1 MDNIIMRQGRSEDA
15 QDFSQLI
22 LISSTTFFHSL
33 FTSDSAKIM
42 RKLFQKP
49 GNLFSFEHS
58 HFIEVDDKIAGM
70 VLGYNWAQ
78 KSQEELYTGLLMVKY
93 LKWNFFA
100 RIFYFLKAQD
110 IVGKVS
116 ENEYY
121 LSNIAV
127 YPEFRGLGL
136 GTKLLS
142 EIERE
147 SKKSRDKK
155 IVLDVETNNKRAIKL
170 YERIGY
176 IIESRMPSLEI
187 NKETFEFFRM
197 SKVFKYK

>member
-33 FTSDSAKIM
+33 FTPDSAKIM

-78 KSQEELYTGLLMVKY
+78 KSREELYTGLLMVKY
-93 LKWNFFA
+93 LKWSFFT

-127 YPEFRGLGL
+127 YPEFRGIGL
-136 GTKLLS
+136 GTKLFS
-142 EIERE
+142 EIEQE
-147 SKKSRDKK
+147 SKKNRDKK
-155 IVLDVETNNKRAIKL
+155 IVLDVETDNKRAITL
-170 YERIGY
+170 YERLGY
-176 IIESRMPSLEI
+176 IIESRTPSLEI
-187 NKETFEFFRM
+187 DKETFDFFRM
-197 SKVFKYK
+197 SKVLKYI